1 MIYGSLQLAGKATV
15 EKKMESAYKG
25 GSKFDIVKA
34 GSSAKSSKQ
43 HGFPNPGWL

>member
-1 MIYGSLQLAGKATV
+1 LLATATV

-34 GSSAKSSKQ
+34 GSGAKSSKQ
-43 HGFPNPGWL
+43 HGFPSPGWL